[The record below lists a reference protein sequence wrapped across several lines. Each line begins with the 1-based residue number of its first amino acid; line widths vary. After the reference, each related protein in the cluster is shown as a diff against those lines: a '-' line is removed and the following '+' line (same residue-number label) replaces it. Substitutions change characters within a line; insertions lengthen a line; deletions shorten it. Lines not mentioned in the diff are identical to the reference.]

1 MSFLHPGWLML
12 ALILPLIILGA
23 VLAYRRR
30 SKAWRQL
37 VAPRLRTQL
46 VREAPQTRRWI
57 SLSLGLLG
65 CALII
70 AAIARP
76 YQGKTTTTEQVNTR
90 NILIAV
96 DTSRSMLV
104 KDGSPDRIAT
114 AKAMAL
120 ELTNTFSNDRIG
132 IIAFSGNSL
141 LLAPLTIDHSSVR
154 DTIGQLDTRIIPS
167 GGSNIAAAVK
177 TAFKT
182 FSKIGHRSNA
192 LIIIS
197 DGENHN
203 KTIDSIA
210 EQISNGKCAISTVG
224 VGSKEGDMI
233 PDALSPDGKFR
244 DVRGN
249 AVHSRM
255 IPDALIQLASAGG
268 GIFTEANS
276 NAPSAIRDSL
286 AFLESNEQESLQIS
300 LPNEKYPWFLI
311 PAILCLISSIIV
323 RSNILSSAKHA
334 PITACLLLVFTPNDI
349 HAATNLER
357 ATSAYENKDF
367 ETALSSF
374 EAALDQTKGDDRH
387 TIEFS
392 IGSTAYRLKNWPTAS
407 RYFSNALL
415 SPNKG
420 LCEAAHYN
428 MGNTLFQ
435 SAWSMFKTAKETD
448 QPQAKTQTFQ
458 LENLTAAITQ
468 LEDAISHY
476 SATIDLNVEHK
487 DAQHNRAEAEKL
499 LKQLKDQQKQKG
511 DQPKQGK
518 DDKPKDK
525 GDKPKDKGD
534 KPDQKS
540 NGSQQSDKPQQGDQ
554 DKPPEKP
561 NDGDGQKPDQR
572 DKPEPPNKPQKQ
584 QPGETDE
591 AYAARILKENADSET
606 RPVKSQFLRVRRTTK
621 DW

>member
-1 MSFLHPGWLML
+1 MSFLHPGWLLL

-23 VLAYRRR
+23 VLAYRSR

-76 YQGKTTTTEQVNTR
+76 YQGKTTTTERVNTR

-210 EQISNGKCAISTVG
+210 EQISDGKCAISTVG

-244 DVRGN
+244 DIRGN
-249 AVHSRM
+249 AVYSCM
-255 IPDALIQLASAGG
+255 IPDALMQLASAGG

-334 PITACLLLVFTPNDI
+334 PIAACLLLVFTPNDI

-357 ATSAYENKDF
+357 AISAYENKDF
-367 ETALSSF
+367 ATALSSF

-407 RYFSNALL
+407 LYFSNALL

-435 SAWSMFKTAKETD
+435 SALSMFKTAEKKD

-476 SATIDLNVEHK
+476 SATIDLNAEHK
-487 DAQHNRAEAEKL
+487 DAQHNRTEAEKL
-499 LKQLKDQQKQKG
+499 LKQLKEQQKQDQQKQEG

-525 GDKPKDKGD
+525 GDKP
-534 KPDQKS
+534 DQKS
-540 NGSQQSDKPQQGDQ
+540 DGSQQSDNPQQGDPN
-554 DKPPEKP
+554 KPPEKP
-561 NDGDGQKPDQR
+561 DDGDGQKPDQG

-591 AYAARILKENADSET
+591 AYAARILKENSDSET